1 MGDRAEA
8 HSNSGECRL
17 LFAVDIAH
25 GIDLAGASRAVRD
38 PSHEGQLGRSHPA
51 PSYFKFTPPPLRVHQ
66 RGEALPIGRWK
77 TSEAVEVVLFDF
89 GAVLVSYTI
98 ALTGALEECVE
109 LSSAI
114 AADTTLA
121 QAARERVEQLARAIS
136 AHLTRP
142 GSSALLEDY
151 SIFRF
156 GGAALQ
162 RDADAFLRQ
171 HETQLAAILRAERQP
186 LSREVVSDALSVR
199 LQYGPDDL
207 SLVDWHAAV
216 VFDDDPL
223 DVVRVLEFAN
233 VQLLEM
239 RFLDAQLDDAL
250 EKAMAMVSRRDARG
264 VLGPLA
270 LQRDLRRLSNLQL
283 EAAFLFER
291 LGNTLK
297 ISGDPF
303 LARLLRQASARY
315 RLDEWNAAAQRKLS
329 ALDNVYAKLHDHA
342 ASLRA
347 EFLELLIVLMIAF
360 EIVMSL
366 L

>member
-1 MGDRAEA
+1 MEARAQA
-8 HSNSGECRL
+8 DSGTGECRV
-17 LFAVDIAH
+17 LFAFDIAH
-25 GIDLAGASRAVRD
+25 AIDLVGAARAVRD
-38 PSHEGQLGRSHPA
+38 PSQEGQLGRTRPA
-51 PSYFKFTPPPLRVHQ
+51 PSYFKFTPPPLRVRQ
-66 RGEALPIGRWK
+66 NGAALSIGRWK
-77 TSEAVEVVLFDF
+77 TSETVEVVLFDF

-98 ALTGALEECVE
+98 ALGGALEECSE
-109 LSSAI
+109 LSCAL
-114 AADTTLA
+114 AADTRLA
-121 QAARERVEQLARAIS
+121 DAARDRVEELARTIA

-142 GSSALLEDY
+142 ATSALLEDY

-156 GGAALQ
+156 GGAALN

-171 HETQLAAILRAERQP
+171 HDVQLAAILRAERQP

-207 SLVDWHAAV
+207 ALVDWHAAV

-250 EKAMAMVSRRDARG
+250 EKAMAMVSRRDSRG

-303 LARLLRQASARY
+303 LARLLRQAGARY

-329 ALDNVYAKLHDHA
+329 ALDNVYDKLHDHA